1 MKQVIKQSRKEANN
15 LSDDKL
21 IYTLLIDGNSLL
33 KSSLVNKEMNAQGEE
48 YGAVWNMLRRIG
60 ELLLKKD
67 FNYCVVAWDGLSS
80 GVLRFKYYPLY
91 KSNRDKHYELHA
103 VKTDYDRKIDEYC
116 KKVLSYYK
124 NGKKQVKRSETDDEM
139 FQRQRSIIQE
149 ILDYARK
156 KC

>member
-33 KSSLVNKEMNAQGEE
+33 KSSLVNKEMNAQGEQ

-91 KSNRDKHYELHA
+91 KSNRDKHYELHD

-116 KKVLSYYK
+116 KHTINS
-124 NGKKQVKRSETDDEM
+124 
-139 FQRQRSIIQE
+139 
-149 ILDYARK
+149 
-156 KC
+156 